1 MYYNEVRQPDGT
13 SVIGIDYTI
22 ERPSV
27 LEVIPYIETRQQ
39 EPEPEYKLFE
49 SIAIY
54 WLNMFL
60 VLGSVHYVIMYDNL
74 LTIFNCLACLLPMHS
89 IQHNSMYGLF
99 AYTIYVMISMVL
111 TTFLGLY
118 EYIWYYLT
126 CNCIIICIFLTSVV
140 NYIKYIRNRHQNQNQ
155 NEHVV

>member
-1 MYYNEVRQPDGT
+1 MYYNEIIQPDGR
-13 SVIGIDYTI
+13 SVIGVNHNL
-22 ERPSV
+22 ERPNV
-27 LEVIPYIETRQQ
+27 LEVLSTDESRQVQ
-39 EPEPEYKLFE
+39 EPEYKLFE
-49 SIAIY
+49 SIAVY
-54 WLNMFL
+54 WLSVFL

-74 LTIFNCLACLLPMHS
+74 LTILNCLACLLPMHS
-89 IQHNSMYGLF
+89 LQNNSMYGMF

-118 EYIWYYLT
+118 EYIWNYLA

-140 NYIKYIRNRHQNQNQ
+140 NYIKYIRNRNQNQNQ